1 MLTQLLSNLVA
12 GGITGYITNTMA
24 IKMLFKKYPIV
35 GGGVLASNFEEFVE
49 NISKLVERDLINHAT
64 LEHEFSSDTFK
75 SELQKAVEHL
85 LKQALYKRF
94 PDTTLGD
101 IEGLKESLD
110 AMLDFLEPMEADLI
124 DALLERSAA
133 HINIDALLPKE
144 LQQEL
149 SQALFSHLYET
160 IVTLTP
166 EVMEQLR
173 NSDISIERL
182 LTKRM
187 MDLLDGGLETL
198 LEMLL
203 QSIDPLAFETMLY
216 DIRDSLGLDT
226 LIPAL
231 LEMLF
236 SKSIQER
243 LGEKRTTALSQH
255 LMGRFLLLMES
266 SQGREELIRLS
277 AAILESLKGV
287 DEPLSDLLSEQT
299 TSEIVKLVETHLP
312 RLLTL
317 MIEWLEAN
325 SGDLEVFIERLIDDS
340 LKSGGP
346 LGKMKYSFKAVFLGK
361 VTERFRL
368 IERLTGI
375 LDDESSREAHVRKGL
390 DLVLDAISRRSIG
403 QVLTE
408 LTERNWLT
416 PLLVARLIQLN
427 LPRAAPFIERLMF
440 GELFARPLSSLF
452 NSGWQGQLL
461 DQVESLLEPQRL
473 SLWLKDTQKNRE
485 LKKLAA
491 SQIRKTVQRPLGS
504 LINEKS
510 PVTLLEMLSKHE
522 PQMQLLFTE
531 RVQKRVQ
538 DLPLSTFLDKETLA
552 FIRPKI
558 QHLLQEQKSAFTLKA
573 KSTRLHTLFDIV
585 AGHESSAERL
595 SDIAVMGIN
604 DNLPLLLEKNV
615 STTVKNELLS
625 MGPTKLQEQVE
636 EFMGAELGPITWLGA
651 GLGAGVGG
659 VLYGV
664 QQLSG
669 ALSGPYLYATIPLV
683 YGATGVLTNWL
694 ALKMLFRPY
703 ERKSLLGMNI
713 PFTPGIVGKRKP
725 FFAKNM
731 SKFVDET
738 LLTQDAIH
746 DKIITLRPHL
756 IETLKAYIVADDYR
770 VAGAFL
776 DQHAE
781 YFSTEIFFSAYG
793 MSTKQFD
800 TEAMAKRALF
810 TANSTDLSYFRD
822 PSNRKA
828 LRERGRRRIES
839 GLIARA
845 QQWLDDHATQT
856 FEHALPTEVA
866 EVTDRLISLGVDRA
880 LTYIHQRLEEKEPL
894 LEMIA
899 TVAEPVLKQWQ
910 DRPIHSLLTP
920 KMQALFTTRLSEYVV
935 SRLQSDRVQHE
946 VIDFLQSMLI
956 EETVQTDK
964 NIGEMF
970 NGALTETIE
979 ENLRLLFD
987 HGLDGIIEQLQG
999 EKRSIISE
1007 IRRAVKSHNSFATNA
1022 LFRASGVFGDIRR
1035 FITILIDKEMP
1046 IFLNE
1051 RKAEIESVTHQFLEE
1066 LKEKELSTFGIKDEL
1081 LDLHTFAPIVNEVL
1095 SHHDVAS
1102 GIAKV
1107 SMMMVEDTYTATLGE
1122 QLEVMEFHSVSTM
1135 LEMLEEEIDFAR
1147 VQLRDSLQKE
1157 HTLLTQQLSSFIQ
1170 NTRSEFFSHNTL
1182 NDLLAGLTHQDVE
1195 EQIRFSS
1202 QQLFSSPGYARFEQ
1216 HLVTALLDGF
1226 DTEGIASLVDESRLQ
1241 KSLEQTITT
1250 LLGDDA
1256 FRDSIA
1262 RVIIPFMAT
1271 TLRSLNTLVDK
1282 RLKEY
1287 LLDNGLEAIYDTVV
1301 ANMDGLVGS
1310 IDFKEVIER
1319 EINAMHPSEL
1329 EEMLNSFAKVYFNRL
1344 ILYGAYGAVFGIPV
1358 AFSY

>member
-64 LEHEFSSDTFK
+64 LEHEFSSNAFK
-75 SELQKAVEHL
+75 TELQKAVEHL
-85 LKQALYKRF
+85 LREALYKRF
-94 PDTTLGD
+94 PDTELGD
-101 IEGLKESLD
+101 IEGLKETLD
-110 AMLDFLEPMEADLI
+110 TVLDFLEPMEADLI

-133 HINIDALLPKE
+133 HINIDSLLPDA
-144 LQQEL
+144 LQKEL
-149 SQALFSHLYET
+149 SQALFSYLYET
-160 IVTLTP
+160 LVTLTP
-166 EVMEQLR
+166 EMMEQLR
-173 NSDISIERL
+173 DSDISIEKL

-187 MDLLDGGLETL
+187 MSLLDGQLETL

-203 QSIDPLAFETMLY
+203 QSIDPLAFETMSY
-216 DIRDSLGLDT
+216 DLRDSLGLDT

-243 LGEKRTTALSQH
+243 LGEERTTALSQH
-255 LMGRFLLLMES
+255 LLGRFLLLMES
-266 SQGREELIRLS
+266 PQGREELIHLS
-277 AAILESLKGV
+277 AAILESLKSV

-299 TSEIVKLVETHLP
+299 TQEIIDLVETHLP
-312 RLLTL
+312 RLLAL
-317 MIEWLEAN
+317 MIDWLEAN
-325 SGDLEVFIERLIDDS
+325 SGDLELFIERLIDAS

-361 VTERFRL
+361 VTERFHL

-375 LDDESSREAHVRKGL
+375 LGDESSREAHVHKGL

-403 QVLTE
+403 HVITE
-408 LTERNWLT
+408 LTSRKWLT

-452 NSGWQGQLL
+452 NSGWQEQILV
-461 DQVESLLEPQRL
+461 QVESLLEPRRL
-473 SLWLKDTQKNRE
+473 SLWLKDAKKNRQ

-504 LINEKS
+504 FINEKS
-510 PVTLLEMLSKHE
+510 PKTVLKMLSKHE
-522 PQMQLLFTE
+522 TQMQILFTE
-531 RVQKRVQ
+531 RLHKRVQ
-538 DLPLSTFLDKETLA
+538 GLPLSTLLDKETLF

-558 QHLLQEQKSAFTLKA
+558 QHLLQEQKSAFSRRAET
-573 KSTRLHTLFDIV
+573 THLHTLFDIV
-585 AGHESSAERL
+585 ARHESSAEHL
-595 SDIAVMGIN
+595 SDIAIMGIN

-615 STTVKNELLS
+615 SMTVKNELLA

-664 QQLSG
+664 QQFSG
-669 ALSGPYLYATIPLV
+669 VLSGPYLFAAIPII

-756 IETLKAYIVADDYR
+756 IDTLKAYIVANDYK
-770 VAGAFL
+770 VAEAFL
-776 DQHAE
+776 DRHAE
-781 YFSTEIFFSAYG
+781 YFSTEIFFSAYS
-793 MSTKQFD
+793 MSSKQFD
-800 TEAMAKRALF
+800 TKAMAEKALL
-810 TANSTDLSYFRD
+810 TVNSTDLSYFRES
-822 PSNRKA
+822 SNRKT
-828 LRERGRRRIES
+828 LRERGQRRLEN
-839 GLIARA
+839 GLTARA
-845 QQWLDDHATQT
+845 QQWLDDHGTQT
-856 FEHALPTEVA
+856 FKHALPTEVS
-866 EVTDRLISLGVDRA
+866 ELTDRLISLGVDRT
-880 LTYIHQRLEEKEPL
+880 LSYTHQQLEEKELL
-894 LEMIA
+894 LEMIDTMA
-899 TVAEPVLKQWQ
+899 KPVLEQWQ

-920 KMQALFTTRLSEYVV
+920 QMQVLFSTRLGEYVV
-935 SRLQSDRVQHE
+935 NRLQSERVQHE

-964 NIGEMF
+964 KIGEMF

-987 HGLDGIIEQLQG
+987 HGLDGIIEQLQD
-999 EKRSIISE
+999 EKRSIIYE
-1007 IRRAVKSHNSFATNA
+1007 IRRAVKSHNSFAANA
-1022 LFRASGVFGDIRR
+1022 LFRASGVFGDIKR
-1035 FITILIDKEMP
+1035 FITLLIDKEIP

-1051 RKAEIESVTHQFLEE
+1051 RKAEVESVTHHFLEE

-1081 LDLHTFAPIVNEVL
+1081 LDLHAFTPIINEVL
-1095 SHHDVAS
+1095 SHPDVAS
-1102 GIAKV
+1102 KIGKIGV
-1107 SMMMVEDTYTATLGE
+1107 MMVQDTYTATLGE
-1122 QLEVMEFHSVSTM
+1122 QLEVMEFDSVRAI
-1135 LEMLEEEIDFAR
+1135 LETVDKEIDFAR
-1147 VQLRDSLQKE
+1147 EQLKESLKKE
-1157 HTLLTQQLSSFIQ
+1157 HVLIAEQLSSFIKH
-1170 NTRSEFFSHNTL
+1170 TRDEFFSHNTL
-1182 NDLLAGLTHQDVE
+1182 NTVLAELTHQDVE

-1202 QQLFSSPGYARFEQ
+1202 EQLFDSSGYALFEQ
-1216 HLVTALLDGF
+1216 HLVTISLDGF
-1226 DTEGIASLVDESRLQ
+1226 DSKGIDSLVDESRLQ

-1262 RVIIPFMAT
+1262 HVIIPLMAT
-1271 TLRSLNTLVDK
+1271 TLRSLNGLVDK

-1301 ANMDGLVGS
+1301 ANMDGLIGS

-1344 ILYGAYGAVFGIPV
+1344 ILYGGYGAVFGIPV